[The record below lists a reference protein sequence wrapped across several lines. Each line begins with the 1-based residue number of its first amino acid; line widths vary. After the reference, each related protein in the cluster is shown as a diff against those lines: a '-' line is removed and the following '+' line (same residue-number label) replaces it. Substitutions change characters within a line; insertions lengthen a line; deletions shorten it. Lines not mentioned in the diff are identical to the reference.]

1 MSRFTMLQS
10 RTQGASRARVR
21 PLRITNKVSVQKQ
34 SDSLDS
40 LLGAT
45 TPKGSP
51 QRDLTQQYG
60 YSVSAPRLLSM
71 PTPQARQ
78 QSRQILLTLQQQQQ
92 PQQQHPKESP
102 QIQEQPQHQQQQ
114 QPQQQSQ
121 EQPSSEQESTEEPE
135 STEETV
141 PIPEPVNGVHDIML
155 SYNWDHQE
163 TAFKVRDY
171 FRSEGNLSVW
181 IDVEQMSGDMNTKM
195 AQAIVKSKMIIMC
208 LSEKYQNSANCK
220 KEYEYTDKKSKKFI
234 PLKVED
240 SFQPEDGT
248 SLDLILG
255 QQLYYCIEKEE
266 DFDKNMPK
274 VLNIILD
281 FLKRKK

>member
-10 RTQGASRARVR
+10 RTQGARRAHVR

-78 QSRQILLTLQQQQQ
+78 QSRQILLTL
-92 PQQQHPKESP
+92 
-102 QIQEQPQHQQQQ
+102 QQQQ